1 MIPPACHSSPK
12 AIPDQTNSLSDPR
25 RSYCPVLSASVP
37 VIFSLVPH
45 PPLSFRRQLKQTHDY
60 LRLDLAPY
68 VPTRRLQVQLVY
80 MLVCVRPAA
89 ADVADWDCL
98 TTLRDIKLVGIL
110 SR

>member
-25 RSYCPVLSASVP
+25 RIYCPVLSVSVP
-37 VIFSLVPH
+37 RIFSLAPP
-45 PPLSFRRQLKQTHDY
+45 PPLSFRHQLKQPHDY
-60 LRLDLAPY
+60 LCLDLALY
-68 VPTRRLQVQLVY
+68 VPPRSLHVQLVY
-80 MLVCVRPAA
+80 MPVCVRPAA
-89 ADVADWDCL
+89 ADVADQDCQ

>member
-1 MIPPACHSSPK
+1 MIPPACHRSPK

-37 VIFSLVPH
+37 GIFSLAP
-45 PPLSFRRQLKQTHDY
+45 PPLSPSAISLSSRMITFASILPHTFRPRGFTCKF
-60 LRLDLAPY
+60 
-68 VPTRRLQVQLVY
+68 VY
-80 MLVCVRPAA
+80 MPVCVWPAA
-89 ADVADWDCL
+89 ADVADQDCL